1 VSSPV
6 KMARE
11 IIDTMGGKEN
21 INNLQYCMTRMRVTP
36 KDAGKVDVES
46 LKKVEG
52 VMGVVESSGQYQ
64 IIVGPGIVNKL
75 AAQMEE
81 LTGVKVGETRDL
93 RSEIK
98 DKNRT
103 PFKMMLRRIA
113 GIFIPLIPA
122 LIGCGLIMG
131 INNILLKFGAMP
143 ENLGNILGVLGNAV
157 FMYLSIMVGI
167 NTAREFGGS
176 PALGGVMAGILSHP
190 NLTKITIAGKNL
202 IPGRGGIIAV
212 LLAVVFTVWLEKRIR
227 KMIPEILD
235 IILTPTLTVLIAGIA
250 TLFVIQPIG
259 GIISEAIGMGV
270 KGIIEGGGFIVG
282 AILAGTFLPLVM
294 TGLHH
299 GLTPI
304 HAELLQSTGVNTLLP
319 ILAMAGA
326 GQVGAAIAVYV
337 KTKNNRLKKT
347 VLSGLP
353 VGIMGIGEPL
363 IFGVTLPL
371 GKPFLSACIGAAF
384 GGAVQAVLK
393 VGSTSMGLSGLPLAA
408 IIVPEKIPFYLLGV
422 VVSYI
427 AGFIATMIIGFDDPV
442 DEDVDGAKTT
452 STGFTFGS

>member
-212 LLAVVFTVWLEKRIR
+212 LLAVMFTVWLEKRIR

-235 IILTPTLTVLIAGIA
+235 IILTPTLTILIAGIA

-259 GIISEAIGMGV
+259 GIISEAIGMDA
-270 KGIIEGGGFIVG
+270 KRYKSRNIRYR
-282 AILAGTFLPLVM
+282 
-294 TGLHH
+294 H
-299 GLTPI
+299 
-304 HAELLQSTGVNTLLP
+304 
-319 ILAMAGA
+319 
-326 GQVGAAIAVYV
+326 
-337 KTKNNRLKKT
+337 
-347 VLSGLP
+347 
-353 VGIMGIGEPL
+353 
-363 IFGVTLPL
+363 
-371 GKPFLSACIGAAF
+371 PFNG
-384 GGAVQAVLK
+384 
-393 VGSTSMGLSGLPLAA
+393 
-408 IIVPEKIPFYLLGV
+408 
-422 VVSYI
+422 
-427 AGFIATMIIGFDDPV
+427 
-442 DEDVDGAKTT
+442 
-452 STGFTFGS
+452 